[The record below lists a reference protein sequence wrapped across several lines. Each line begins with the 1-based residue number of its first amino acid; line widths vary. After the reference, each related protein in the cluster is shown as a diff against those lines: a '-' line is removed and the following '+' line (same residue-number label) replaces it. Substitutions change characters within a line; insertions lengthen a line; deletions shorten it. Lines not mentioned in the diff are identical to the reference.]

1 MQSIDSNQDEV
12 IEADDDIGAD
22 IAASIEKL
30 STPKEPEAP
39 QEPAVA
45 DVVEVEQPVEVE
57 KPKLAAPSSYTAPVK
72 EKWDTLDPVVQAELI
87 KREEEVHRMLTSPT
101 GELNFGRSM
110 KETIAPYMPIIQ
122 AEGGTPETA
131 VRDLL
136 NTAYILR
143 QGTPQQKQQVVRSVC
158 EQFGIDFNGVVG
170 EQEYVDP
177 TIQSMQE
184 QLQQGLA
191 QIKQL
196 SNPETLIKQL
206 QETQERSNVQKEA
219 DAFARDPANKFF
231 DKVRPFMAA
240 FFQEGVAKDFKEAYE
255 MACNAH
261 PEVRSI
267 LEAERKAAEQEK
279 RKTELRAKQN
289 AASSIVGSPAT
300 AVSNTNSQTD
310 DIESA
315 VRAAMRAATG
325 AI

>member
-12 IEADDDIGAD
+12 VEVDDIEAD

-30 STPKEPEAP
+30 SAPKEPETP
-39 QEPAVA
+39 QEPAAA
-45 DVVEVEQPVEVE
+45 DVAEVEQPVEVE
-57 KPKLAAPSSYTAPVK
+57 KPKLAPPSSYTATVK
-72 EKWDTLDPVVQAELI
+72 EKWDTLDPVVQAELV

-101 GELNFGRSM
+101 GELNFGRAM
-110 KETIAPYMPIIQ
+110 KETIAPYLPIIQ

-131 VRDLL
+131 VKDLL

-143 QGTPQQKQQVVRSVC
+143 QGTPQQKQQVVKSVC
-158 EQFGIDFNGVVG
+158 EQFGIDFNGAVG

-177 TIQSMQE
+177 TIQS
-184 QLQQGLA
+184 LQQEIA
-191 QIKQL
+191 QLKQL
-196 SNPETLIKQL
+196 ANPDTLIKQL

-219 DAFARDPANKFF
+219 DAFARDPANKYF

-240 FFQEGVAKDFKEAYE
+240 FLGEGVAKDYKEAYE

-267 LEAERKAAEQEK
+267 LESERKAAEQEK